1 MLPNCSPALSV
12 PQPLSVVSPVLRSVN
27 VCGSLDFMIF
37 LLHFLTVSNPA
48 VVGNVTEVEETKDR
62 FHPWTVYL
70 TASDVDACP
79 VEKGDCQKHSHIDSV
94 YVFKTLFAMSSMNWE
109 FVNF

>member
-1 MLPNCSPALSV
+1 MLPNCSTVSV
-12 PQPLSVVSPVLRSVN
+12 PQPLFVVSPVLRSVN

-48 VVGNVTEVEETKDR
+48 VLGNVVEVEETKDR

-70 TASDVDACP
+70 TASDVDVCP
-79 VEKGDCQKHSHIDSV
+79 VANSNYKNHNHINLV
-94 YVFKTLFAMSSMNWE
+94 YVLKTLFAISSMNWE
-109 FVNF
+109 FVNV